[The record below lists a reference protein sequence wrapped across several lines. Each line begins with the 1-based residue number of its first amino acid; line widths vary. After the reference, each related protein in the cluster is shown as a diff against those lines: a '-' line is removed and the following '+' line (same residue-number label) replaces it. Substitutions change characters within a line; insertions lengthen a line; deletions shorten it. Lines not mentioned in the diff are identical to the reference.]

1 MAEHTY
7 TWDGATV
14 DIPSLSLSLKRGQ
27 EFTTNR
33 KFDHPDAEETET
45 KSDKAAAP
53 PLKEK

>member
-33 KFDHPDAEETET
+33 KFDHPDAKEKTTE
-45 KSDKAAAP
+45 KPKAAAP